1 MGTELEQ
8 NWVPFIDWRVVKRI
22 GFWKVQKNA
31 QVLNTLIATNC
42 YGFGIE
48 MRWEFCTYDVVR
60 KPKMTFEKTDLLWEM
75 EKR

>member
-1 MGTELEQ
+1 MGELWSGLASE
-8 NWVPFIDWRVVKRI
+8 NA
-22 GFWKVQKNA
+22 KNA

-60 KPKMTFEKTDLLWEM
+60 KPKMTFEKTDLLW
-75 EKR
+75 